1 MVPLALPVE
10 KNFLTTMKNKQIY
23 TSPSLLVEEVELN
36 QGIAIS
42 DGVDATLEIFT
53 EEDYTWIL

>member
-1 MVPLALPVE
+1 
-10 KNFLTTMKNKQIY
+10 MKTKQLY

-42 DGVDATLEIFT
+42 DGVDATLEIFA